1 MPAAVVPK
9 LFQPTKLG
17 RVSLSHR
24 VVLAPLTRFRNTK
37 TGHVPVL
44 RLSKEYYTQRA
55 KVPGSL
61 LITEATVIAPQA
73 GGYDNVPGIWSDEQ
87 VDAWKQITDAVHAA
101 GSSIFM
107 QLCGLGRA
115 ADPSVLATNNPPLPV
130 IGPSN
135 IPLTGCATPRPL
147 TIDEIHE
154 YAELFARA
162 AHNAVHRA
170 GFDGVELHGAN
181 GYLLDQFLQEM
192 SNDRTDEY
200 GGSVENR
207 SRFVLEAVEAVA
219 RAVGPERTALRLSPW
234 NKFQDMG
241 MKDPVPQ
248 YTHLVTAV
256 RDAHPSLAY
265 LHVVEP
271 RISGDNDRESAV
283 HESNDFIRAIWQD
296 RPYITAGGYTAQTA
310 MAAAERGS
318 ELVAFGR
325 HYISN
330 PDLPLKLKRNMP
342 LTPYNR
348 TTFYAP
354 GEHDDAHVGYID
366 YPFTEETV

>member
-1 MPAAVVPK
+1 MPAAVISK
-9 LFQPTKLG
+9 LFQPTEVG

-24 VVLAPLTRFRNTK
+24 VVLAPLTRFCNAK

-44 RLSKEYYTQRA
+44 PLSKGYYTQRV

-61 LITEATVIAPQA
+61 LITESTVIAPQA
-73 GGYDNVPGIWSDEQ
+73 GGYYNVPGIWGDEQ

-115 ADPSVLATNNPPLPV
+115 ADPSVLAANNPPLPV

-135 IPLTGCATPRPL
+135 IPLTGCATPCPL

-162 AHNAVHRA
+162 
-170 GFDGVELHGAN
+170 GFDGVELHG
-181 GYLLDQFLQEM
+181 QW
-192 SNDRTDEY
+192 Y

-207 SRFVLEAVEAVA
+207 SRFVLEAVDAVA

-234 NKFQDMG
+234 NRFQDMG

-248 YTHLVTAV
+248 YTHLVTALCE
-256 RDAHPSLAY
+256 AHPSLAY

-318 ELVAFGR
+318 EFVAFGR

-348 TTFYAP
+348 TTFYVP